1 MFRWRLKRKAL
12 AIGLALALSGC
23 AAVEPIQTP
32 SKSPPSSTETAAEAA
47 EINKVTIPE
56 EPENSDHGYR
66 QLDPDRIPSFG
77 KCETFEGWW
86 RKGPVAVSFAARDA
100 LGIEGIEVSTQ
111 IYLKNQDL
119 DEDFDGIICLT
130 DQQLEM
136 LAEEASNQD
145 ELDQGE
151 NTVASNGGNEGESQR
166 GSTGEDSSAD
176 TEDSP
181 SRPAI
186 ELITSNPQSPSPVEM
201 CKIPDGR
208 PSYLQGYPRGAT
220 VNGEQVAGG
229 VGFPFTVGRFP
240 IKGEAN
246 IILAMVSFEDTEEF
260 VDRPDE
266 FLGPQSRK
274 ITQWSTFWSQG
285 QFRYNFQIVEN
296 WVRIPMK
303 SSEATSNDEVL
314 AKQIL
319 EQFPPGIDY
328 SSVDGT
334 FIYWAPGLVAD
345 DHDFGIRVGS
355 NENPFVVGEKRPGLF
370 WAPSKWH
377 TETTNGNLTLD
388 LKMRYTWAHL
398 IHEFLHEQGLNMHA
412 PGNGWQTGLGQN
424 QYPDPGKGFFSAA
437 LPAWELFIMGWLRD
451 QQIHC
456 LTDKDLLTKQQAI
469 LTPLEISGGDR
480 KALVIETAQSDE
492 FLVVE
497 SRRPVGYS
505 EWNAAEKGIFV
516 YRADPT
522 IIYQDDH
529 SSGDCGNDPRF
540 PKWSYYLFPDSA
552 GTDPSSWCG
561 DFRIALVREGE
572 KVTYNGIEISLA
584 KSSAGEDVVLVNK
597 VSGVAEEFSLPRN
610 PMPELPAIHATD
622 QPWLRTETRQSHCY
636 CCGCTPRPDSDY

>member
-1 MFRWRLKRKAL
+1 MAL
-12 AIGLALALSGC
+12 VLSGC
-23 AAVEPIQTP
+23 TTVEPVPTAITSSP
-32 SKSPPSSTETAAEAA
+32 SATETAIETTEVIEVA
-47 EINKVTIPE
+47 IPDD
-56 EPENSDHGYR
+56 PENSDHGYR
-66 QLDPDRIPSFG
+66 QLDPDRIPSFR

-86 RKGPVAVSFAARDA
+86 RRGAVAVSFAARDV
-100 LGIEGIEVSTQ
+100 LGLDGIEVSTQ

-119 DEDFDGIICLT
+119 DDDFDGVICLT
-130 DQQLEM
+130 DQQL
-136 LAEEASNQD
+136 A
-145 ELDQGE
+145 
-151 NTVASNGGNEGESQR
+151 TVAEQSSQQAEANGVDSTDASSGGNDSLSQGMTDGETSQVDDEAFP
-166 GSTGEDSSAD
+166 TG
-176 TEDSP
+176 
-181 SRPAI
+181 PAI
-186 ELITSNPQSPSPVEM
+186 ELITSNPVSPSPVEM

-208 PSYLQGYPRGAT
+208 PGYLQGYPRGAT

-246 IILAMVSFEDTEEF
+246 IILAMVSFEDTDEF
-260 VDRPDE
+260 VERPDQ

-274 ITQWSTFWSQG
+274 ITQWSNFWSQG

-451 QQIHC
+451 KQIHC
-456 LTDKDLLTKQQAI
+456 LTDKDLVSEQQAV

-505 EWNAAEKGIFV
+505 EWKSAERGIFV

-552 GTDPSSWCG
+552 GVDPSSWCG

-584 KSSAGEDVVLVNK
+584 KSSDNGDVVLVKK
-597 VSGVAEEFSLPRN
+597 VGGLVDQFSLPDH
-610 PMPELPAIHATD
+610 PIDDSPQAQTAE
-622 QPWLRTETRQSHCY
+622 QPWLRTESRQSHCY
-636 CCGCTPRPDSDY
+636 CCGCTP

>member
-1 MFRWRLKRKAL
+1 MFRGRRTKQLLIFVAVSVL
-12 AIGLALALSGC
+12 VGC
-23 AAVEPIQTP
+23 TAAEPV
-32 SKSPPSSTETAAEAA
+32 ETASVPSETSPQATIEAA
-47 EINKVTIPE
+47 EIIEVAIPD

-66 QLDPDRIPSFG
+66 NLDPDRIPSFG
-77 KCETFEGWW
+77 KCETFLGWW
-86 RKGPVAVSFAARDA
+86 RRGPVAVSFEARDA
-100 LGIEGIEVSTQ
+100 LGLRDIAVSTQ
-111 IYLKNQDL
+111 IYLKNQEL
-119 DEDFDGIICLT
+119 DEDFDGVICADLQT
-130 DQQLEM
+130 VTAGDQP
-136 LAEEASNQD
+136 
-145 ELDQGE
+145 
-151 NTVASNGGNEGESQR
+151 GNENAPSVDAADSQQDL
-166 GSTGEDSSAD
+166 TTDANSSEAEPTQQAPD
-176 TEDSP
+176 IQLISSNPPSP
-181 SRPAI
+181 S
-186 ELITSNPQSPSPVEM
+186 SVEM

-208 PSYLQGYPRGAT
+208 PAYMQGYPRGAT

-260 VDRPDE
+260 VDSPDE
-266 FLGPQSRK
+266 FLGPQARK
-274 ITQWSTFWSQG
+274 ITQWSDYWSQG

-314 AKQIL
+314 ARQIL

-334 FIYWAPGLVAD
+334 FIYWAPGLVAEG
-345 DHDFGIRVGS
+345 HDFGIRVGS
-355 NENPFVVGEKRPGLF
+355 NENPFAVGEKRPGLF

-388 LKMRYTWAHL
+388 LKKRYTWAHL

-424 QYPDPGKGFFSAA
+424 QYPDPGRGFFSAA

-451 QQIHC
+451 QQVHC
-456 LTDKDLLTKQQAI
+456 LTDKDLFEEQQAI
-469 LTPLEISGGDR
+469 LTSLEISGGER
-480 KALVIETAQSDE
+480 KALVIETASSDE

-505 EWNAAEKGIFV
+505 EWNSSEKGIFV

-522 IIYQDDH
+522 IVYQDDH

-540 PKWSYYLFPDSA
+540 PKWSYYLFPDSETA
-552 GTDPSSWCG
+552 NPDSWCG
-561 DFRIALVREGE
+561 DFRVALVREGE
-572 KVTYNGIEISLA
+572 SVTHNGVVISLA
-584 KSSAGEDVVLVNK
+584 KSLTQGDI
-597 VSGVAEEFSLPRN
+597 VSVRRSSEAAQEFSLEGNGRDETSSLHEFI
-610 PMPELPAIHATD
+610 EL
-622 QPWLRTETRQSHCY
+622 WGRTEASQSHCI
-636 CCGCTPRPDSDY
+636 CCGCTPQPGLD

>member
-1 MFRWRLKRKAL
+1 MFRGKRSRKTL
-12 AIGLALALSGC
+12 AIGLALVLSGC
-23 AAVEPIQTP
+23 ATAEPIPTNTTSTP
-32 SKSPPSSTETAAEAA
+32 SATETAIEAT
-47 EINKVTIPE
+47 EIIEVPIPD

-66 QLDPDRIPSFG
+66 QLDPDRIPSFR

-86 RKGPVAVSFAARDA
+86 RRGPVAVSFAARDA
-100 LGIEGIEVSTQ
+100 LGLEGIEVSTQ

-119 DEDFDGIICLT
+119 DDDFDGVICLT
-130 DQQLEM
+130 DQQL
-136 LAEEASNQD
+136 A
-145 ELDQGE
+145 
-151 NTVASNGGNEGESQR
+151 TVAEQSSQQAEAESGVANGGGVQGASPGAPEGESY
-166 GSTGEDSSAD
+166 SANDEDPL
-176 TEDSP
+176 SP
-181 SRPAI
+181 PAI
-186 ELITSNPQSPSPVEM
+186 DLISSNPQSPSAVEM

-246 IILAMVSFEDTEEF
+246 IILAMVSFEDTDEF
-260 VDRPDE
+260 VDRPED

-274 ITQWSTFWSQG
+274 ITQWSNFWSQG

-319 EQFPPGIDY
+319 EQFPPEIDY

-334 FIYWAPGLVAD
+334 FIYWAPGLVAE

-451 QQIHC
+451 EQIHC
-456 LTDKDLLTKQQAI
+456 LTDKDLLSEQQAI

-505 EWNAAEKGIFV
+505 EWNSAEKGIFV

-552 GTDPSSWCG
+552 GANPSSWCG

-572 KVTYNGIEISLA
+572 KVTYNGIEIFLA
-584 KSSAGEDVVLVNK
+584 KSSAQGDVVSVRKL
-597 VSGVAEEFSLPRN
+597 SGVAEEFSLPGI
-610 PMPELPAIHATD
+610 PLPDSRKVQAAEEA
-622 QPWLRTETRQSHCY
+622 WLRTETRQSHCY
-636 CCGCTPRPDSDY
+636 CCGCSPTPDSY

>member
-1 MFRWRLKRKAL
+1 MFRGRRRRKTL
-12 AIGLALALSGC
+12 AIGLALVLSGC
-23 AAVEPIQTP
+23 ATVEPVPTTITSSP
-32 SKSPPSSTETAAEAA
+32 SATETAIEATEVIEVA
-47 EINKVTIPE
+47 IPD

-66 QLDPDRIPSFG
+66 QLDPDRIPSFR
-77 KCETFEGWW
+77 KCATFEGWW
-86 RKGPVAVSFAARDA
+86 RRGPVAVSFAARDA
-100 LGIEGIEVSTQ
+100 LGLEGIEVSTQ

-119 DEDFDGIICLT
+119 DDDFDGVICLT
-130 DQQLEM
+130 DQQLATV
-136 LAEEASNQD
+136 AEQSTQ
-145 ELDQGE
+145 QGE
-151 NTVASNGGNEGESQR
+151 ANGVDSTDASSGGNDSLSQGMTDGETAQVDDEAFP
-166 GSTGEDSSAD
+166 TG
-176 TEDSP
+176 
-181 SRPAI
+181 PAI
-186 ELITSNPQSPSPVEM
+186 ELITSNPVSPSPVEM

-208 PSYLQGYPRGAT
+208 PGYLQGYPRGAT

-246 IILAMVSFEDTEEF
+246 IILAMVSFEDTDEF
-260 VDRPDE
+260 VERPDQ

-274 ITQWSTFWSQG
+274 ITQWSNFWSQG

-451 QQIHC
+451 KQIHC
-456 LTDKDLLTKQQAI
+456 LTDKDLVIEQQAI

-505 EWNAAEKGIFV
+505 EWNSAERGIFV

-552 GTDPSSWCG
+552 GVDPSSWCG
-561 DFRIALVREGE
+561 DFRVALVREGE
-572 KVTYNGIEISLA
+572 KVTHNGIEISLA
-584 KSSAGEDVVLVNK
+584 ESSDNGDIVLVKK
-597 VSGVAEEFSLPRN
+597 VGGLVDQFSLPDH
-610 PMPELPAIHATD
+610 PIDDSPQAQTAE
-622 QPWLRTETRQSHCY
+622 QPWLRTESRQSHCY
-636 CCGCTPRPDSDY
+636 CCGCTP

>member
-1 MFRWRLKRKAL
+1 MFRGRRSKKAL
-12 AIGLALALSGC
+12 AIGVALVLTGC
-23 AAVEPIQTP
+23 ASAEPIPTV
-32 SKSPPSSTETAAEAA
+32 SSQIPEVTETAVEAA
-47 EINKVTIPE
+47 ETIQVAIPE

-86 RKGPVAVSFAARDA
+86 RRGPVAVSFAARDA
-100 LGIEGIEVSTQ
+100 LGIDGVEVSTQ

-119 DEDFDGIICLT
+119 DDDFDGVICLT
-130 DQQLEM
+130 EKQLASVAEHSSQQAGM
-136 LAEEASNQD
+136 QAEGSQ
-145 ELDQGE
+145 
-151 NTVASNGGNEGESQR
+151 VASEKENEGESR
-166 GSTGEDSSAD
+166 GEADNAGSQEDDEDSQ
-176 TEDSP
+176 
-181 SRPAI
+181 SRSAI
-186 ELITSNPQSPSPVEM
+186 ELITSNPRSPSAVEM

-240 IKGEAN
+240 IKGQAN
-246 IILAMVSFEDTEEF
+246 IILAMVSFEDTDEF
-260 VDRPDE
+260 VDDPED

-274 ITQWSTFWSQG
+274 ITQWSNYWSQG
-285 QFRYNFQIVEN
+285 QFRYNFQIVEQ

-314 AKQIL
+314 ARQIL
-319 EQFPPGIDY
+319 DQFPPEIDY

-334 FIYWAPGLVAD
+334 FIYWAPGLVAQ

-388 LKMRYTWAHL
+388 LKMRYTWSHL

-424 QYPDPGKGFFSAA
+424 QYPDPRRGFFSAA

-456 LTDKDLLTKQQAI
+456 LTDKDLGSEQQAI
-469 LTPLEISGGDR
+469 LTPLEISGGER
-480 KALVIETAQSDE
+480 KALVIETAGTDE
-492 FLVVE
+492 FLVIE
-497 SRRPVGYS
+497 SRRPVGYT
-505 EWNAAEKGIFV
+505 EWNSSEKGILV

-540 PKWSYYLFPDSA
+540 QKWSYYLFPDSA
-552 GTDPSSWCG
+552 GADPASWCG

-572 KVTYNGIEISLA
+572 KVTYNGVEIYLA
-584 KSSAGEDVVLVNK
+584 KSFAEADVVTVRKL
-597 VSGVAEEFSLPRN
+597 SGLAEEFSMPNNSR
-610 PMPELPAIHATD
+610 PELPEMLPAEE
-622 QPWLRTETRQSHCY
+622 PWIRQEIRQSHCY
-636 CCGCTPRPDSDY
+636 CCGCTPESN

>member
-1 MFRWRLKRKAL
+1 MP
-12 AIGLALALSGC
+12 G
-23 AAVEPIQTP
+23 ET
-32 SKSPPSSTETAAEAA
+32 SPQATIEAA
-47 EINKVTIPE
+47 EIIEVAIPD

-66 QLDPDRIPSFG
+66 NLDPDRIPSFG
-77 KCETFEGWW
+77 KCETFLGWW
-86 RKGPVAVSFAARDA
+86 RRGPVAVSFEARDA
-100 LGIEGIEVSTQ
+100 LGMEDVAVSTQ
-111 IYLKNQDL
+111 IYLKNQEL
-119 DEDFDGIICLT
+119 DEDFDGVICADVQT
-130 DQQLEM
+130 VTARDQP
-136 LAEEASNQD
+136 
-145 ELDQGE
+145 
-151 NTVASNGGNEGESQR
+151 GNENAPSVDAADSQQDLTTDANSSETESTQQAP
-166 GSTGEDSSAD
+166 DIQLISSNPP
-176 TEDSP
+176 SP
-181 SRPAI
+181 S
-186 ELITSNPQSPSPVEM
+186 SVEM

-208 PSYLQGYPRGAT
+208 PAYLQGYPRGAT

-260 VDRPDE
+260 VDSPDE
-266 FLGPQSRK
+266 FLGPQARK
-274 ITQWSTFWSQG
+274 ITQWSDYWSQG

-314 AKQIL
+314 ARQIL

-334 FIYWAPGLVAD
+334 FIYWAPGLVAEG
-345 DHDFGIRVGS
+345 HDFGIRVGS
-355 NENPFVVGEKRPGLF
+355 NENPFAVGEKRPGLF

-388 LKMRYTWAHL
+388 LKKRYTWSHL

-424 QYPDPGKGFFSAA
+424 QYPDPGRGFFSAA

-451 QQIHC
+451 QQVHC
-456 LTDKDLLTKQQAI
+456 LTDKDLFEEQQAI
-469 LTPLEISGGDR
+469 LTSLEISGGER
-480 KALVIETAQSDE
+480 KALVIETASSDE

-505 EWNAAEKGIFV
+505 EWNSSEKGIFV

-522 IIYQDDH
+522 IVYQDDH

-540 PKWSYYLFPDSA
+540 PKWSYYLFPDSETA
-552 GTDPSSWCG
+552 NPDSWCG
-561 DFRIALVREGE
+561 DFRVALVREGE
-572 KVTYNGIEISLA
+572 SVTHNGVVISLA
-584 KSSAGEDVVLVNK
+584 KSLTQGDI
-597 VSGVAEEFSLPRN
+597 VSVRRSSEAAQEFSLEGNGRDETSSLHEFI
-610 PMPELPAIHATD
+610 EL
-622 QPWLRTETRQSHCY
+622 WGRTEASQSHCI
-636 CCGCTPRPDSDY
+636 CCGCTP

>member
-1 MFRWRLKRKAL
+1 MFRGRRTKQLLIFVAVSVL
-12 AIGLALALSGC
+12 VGC
-23 AAVEPIQTP
+23 TAAEPV
-32 SKSPPSSTETAAEAA
+32 ETATVPGETSPQATIEAA
-47 EINKVTIPE
+47 EIIEVAIPD

-66 QLDPDRIPSFG
+66 NLDPDRIPSFG
-77 KCETFEGWW
+77 KCETFLGWW
-86 RKGPVAVSFAARDA
+86 RRGPVAVSFEARDA
-100 LGIEGIEVSTQ
+100 IGLEDIAVSTQ
-111 IYLKNQDL
+111 IYLKNQEL
-119 DEDFDGIICLT
+119 DEDFDGVICADLQAVT
-130 DQQLEM
+130 ARDQP
-136 LAEEASNQD
+136 
-145 ELDQGE
+145 
-151 NTVASNGGNEGESQR
+151 GNENAPSVDAADSQQDLTTDANSSKTESTQQAP
-166 GSTGEDSSAD
+166 EIQLISSNPP
-176 TEDSP
+176 SP
-181 SRPAI
+181 S
-186 ELITSNPQSPSPVEM
+186 SVEM

-208 PSYLQGYPRGAT
+208 PAYLQGYPRGAT

-260 VDRPDE
+260 VDSPDE
-266 FLGPQSRK
+266 FLGPQARK
-274 ITQWSTFWSQG
+274 ITQWSDYWSQG

-314 AKQIL
+314 ARQIL

-334 FIYWAPGLVAD
+334 FIYWAPGLVAEG
-345 DHDFGIRVGS
+345 HDFGIRVGS
-355 NENPFVVGEKRPGLF
+355 NENPFAVGEKRPGLF

-388 LKMRYTWAHL
+388 LKMRYTWSHL

-424 QYPDPGKGFFSAA
+424 QYPDPGRGFFSAA

-451 QQIHC
+451 QQVHC
-456 LTDKDLLTKQQAI
+456 LTDKDLFEEQQAI
-469 LTPLEISGGDR
+469 LTSLEISGGER
-480 KALVIETAQSDE
+480 KALVIETASSDE

-505 EWNAAEKGIFV
+505 EWNSSEKGIFV

-522 IIYQDDH
+522 IVYQDDH

-540 PKWSYYLFPDSA
+540 PKWSYYLFPDSETA
-552 GTDPSSWCG
+552 NPDSWCG
-561 DFRIALVREGE
+561 DFRVAMVREGE
-572 KVTYNGIEISLA
+572 SVTHNGVVISLA
-584 KSSAGEDVVLVNK
+584 KSLTQGDI
-597 VSGVAEEFSLPRN
+597 VSVRRSSEAAQEFSLEGNGRDETSSLDEFI
-610 PMPELPAIHATD
+610 EL
-622 QPWLRTETRQSHCY
+622 WGRTEASQSHCI
-636 CCGCTPRPDSDY
+636 CCGCTPQPGLD

>member
-1 MFRWRLKRKAL
+1 MP
-12 AIGLALALSGC
+12 G
-23 AAVEPIQTP
+23 ET
-32 SKSPPSSTETAAEAA
+32 SPQATIEAA
-47 EINKVTIPE
+47 EIIEVAIPD

-66 QLDPDRIPSFG
+66 NLDPDRIPSFG
-77 KCETFEGWW
+77 KCETFLGWW
-86 RKGPVAVSFAARDA
+86 RRGPVAVSFEARDA
-100 LGIEGIEVSTQ
+100 IGLEDIAVSTQ
-111 IYLKNQDL
+111 IYLKNQEL
-119 DEDFDGIICLT
+119 DEDFDGVICADLQAVTAGDQPGDENAPLVDAADSQQDLT
-130 DQQLEM
+130 TEANSSEAEPTKQAPEIQLIS
-136 LAEEASNQD
+136 SNPP
-145 ELDQGE
+145 
-151 NTVASNGGNEGESQR
+151 
-166 GSTGEDSSAD
+166 
-176 TEDSP
+176 SP
-181 SRPAI
+181 S
-186 ELITSNPQSPSPVEM
+186 SVEM

-208 PSYLQGYPRGAT
+208 PAYLQGYPRGAT

-260 VDRPDE
+260 VDSPDE
-266 FLGPQSRK
+266 FLGPQARK
-274 ITQWSTFWSQG
+274 ITQWSDYWSQG

-314 AKQIL
+314 ARQIL

-334 FIYWAPGLVAD
+334 FIYWAPGLVAEG
-345 DHDFGIRVGS
+345 HDFGIRVGS
-355 NENPFVVGEKRPGLF
+355 NENPFAVGEKRPGLF

-388 LKMRYTWAHL
+388 LKMRYTWSHL

-424 QYPDPGKGFFSAA
+424 QYPDPGRGFFSAA

-451 QQIHC
+451 QQVHC
-456 LTDKDLLTKQQAI
+456 LTDKDLFEEQQAI
-469 LTPLEISGGDR
+469 LTSLEISGGER
-480 KALVIETAQSDE
+480 KALVIEAASSDE

-505 EWNAAEKGIFV
+505 EWNSSEKGIFV

-522 IIYQDDH
+522 IVYQDDH

-540 PKWSYYLFPDSA
+540 PKWSYYLFPDSETA
-552 GTDPSSWCG
+552 NPDSWCG
-561 DFRIALVREGE
+561 DFRVALVREGE
-572 KVTYNGIEISLA
+572 SVTHNGVVISLA
-584 KSSAGEDVVLVNK
+584 KSLTQGDI
-597 VSGVAEEFSLPRN
+597 VSVRRSSEAAQEFSLEGNGRDETSSLHEFI
-610 PMPELPAIHATD
+610 EL
-622 QPWLRTETRQSHCY
+622 WGRTEASQSHCI
-636 CCGCTPRPDSDY
+636 CCGCTPQPGLD